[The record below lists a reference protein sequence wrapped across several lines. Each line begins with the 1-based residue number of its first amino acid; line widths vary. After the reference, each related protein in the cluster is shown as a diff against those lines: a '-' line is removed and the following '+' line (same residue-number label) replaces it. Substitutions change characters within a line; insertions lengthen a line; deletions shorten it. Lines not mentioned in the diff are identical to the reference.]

1 MKDILPGPRVSMLAL
16 KLCGVLLS
24 LRLPLSLY
32 AQVTPDSGAGLA
44 DAWRARVSEESEQY
58 INTLRAERLRVKT
71 ALVEVQE
78 SPGRVWQASPD
89 VVGARDPAPFT
100 STLNALLRGGSPD
113 VKRWEEYFSGPG
125 GSRLGAAVERLGP
138 FRDRAED
145 IFAQAGLPP
154 DLIVVGFVES
164 EFVSDAVSS
173 KGATGP

>member
-1 MKDILPGPRVSMLAL
+1 MKDILPEPRVSMLAL

-100 STLNALLRGGSPD
+100 STLNALLRGEAPTL
-113 VKRWEEYFSGPG
+113 RG
-125 GSRLGAAVERLGP
+125 GKNTS
-138 FRDRAED
+138 RDRAAAASVRQLSVWD
-145 IFAQAGLPP
+145 RFGTARKTSLHKRDFRRI
-154 DLIVVGFVES
+154 
-164 EFVSDAVSS
+164 
-173 KGATGP
+173 

>member
-24 LRLPLSLY
+24 LSLPLSLY

-58 INTLRAERLRVKT
+58 IDTLRAERLRVKT

-100 STLNALLRGGSPD
+100 STLNALLRRGSPD
-113 VKRWEEYFSGPG
+113 VKRWEEYFSGP
-125 GSRLGAAVERLGP
+125 AAAASVRQLSVWDRFGTARKTSLHKRD
-138 FRDRAED
+138 FRR
-145 IFAQAGLPP
+145 I
-154 DLIVVGFVES
+154 
-164 EFVSDAVSS
+164 
-173 KGATGP
+173 